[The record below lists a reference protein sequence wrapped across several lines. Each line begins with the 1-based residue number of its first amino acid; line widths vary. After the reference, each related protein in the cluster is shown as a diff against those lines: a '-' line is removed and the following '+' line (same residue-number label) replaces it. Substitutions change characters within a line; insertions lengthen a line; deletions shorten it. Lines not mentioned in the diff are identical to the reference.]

1 MMADKKHS
9 IMLESICKE
18 IHQHKKQQGFNI
30 KYISLFLKSRR
41 MTMKNIFLGAMLLT
55 SVNTF
60 AASADGFHKRF
71 ELVRNEQGE
80 LVQIKDRTIATKFS
94 VKPYL
99 QQIKKDLLEL
109 KEYMNSHKAEFDG
122 EIDGIIS
129 ELGTADKAAGLN
141 FQVVRD
147 AVYTIPSLEVE
158 DLMKAIQDHNMM
170 EVYENRLTQEMMGLS
185 LNTVANLN
193 DSKYFYKRA
202 VTYKAVTFALDY
214 AKKHFSN
221 IPVLNTISHVV
232 VEIERMVRER
242 RTFHQNML
250 LHYFE
255 NFSEA
260 ELGMTKAEVD
270 LAWSSIY
277 ESRIQWNDFISSQ
290 NAANDWKNYGANI
303 FYSGVR
309 MANNKVRGFTEQNIE
324 AKSRYNYAFVEV
336 LDQGERKVLN
346 LFDNQHMLS
355 MKPAVAYNYDKP
367 GKVKRTRQIL
377 SLAQIAMSF
386 VPYAPGLK
394 NMINEFINSTYVAQK
409 QTEGALL
416 GYFESQGNLEMEAVV
431 KGQNL
436 NPYETF

>member
-1 MMADKKHS
+1 
-9 IMLESICKE
+9 
-18 IHQHKKQQGFNI
+18 
-30 KYISLFLKSRR
+30 
-41 MTMKNIFLGAMLLT
+41 MKNIFLGAILALT
-55 SVNTF
+55 SVSTF

-71 ELVRNEQGE
+71 ELVRNDQGE
-80 LVQIKDRTIATKFS
+80 LIQIKDRTIATKFS

-99 QQIKKDLLEL
+99 QQIKKDLIEL
-109 KEYMNSHKAEFDG
+109 KAYMNSHKAQFDG

-129 ELGTADKAAGLN
+129 ELGTDDKAAGMNL
-141 FQVVRD
+141 QIVKD
-147 AVYTIPSLEVE
+147 AVYTIPSLEVD
-158 DLMKAIQDHNMM
+158 DLMKAITDHNMM
-170 EVYENRLTQEMMGLS
+170 EVYENRLTQEMMGLG

-221 IPVLNTISHVV
+221 VPVLNTISHVV
-232 VEIERMVRER
+232 VQIEKMIRER

-260 ELGMTKAEVD
+260 ELGMTKEEVD
-270 LAWSSIY
+270 LAFSSIY
-277 ESRIQWNDFISSQ
+277 ESRIAWNDFISSN
-290 NAANDWKNYGANI
+290 NAAADWKNYGANL
-303 FYSGVR
+303 FFSGVR
-309 MANNKVRGFTEQNIE
+309 MANNKVRNFGTQNIE
-324 AKSRYNYAFVEV
+324 TKLRYNFAFVEV
-336 LDQGERKVLN
+336 MDQGERKVLN

-377 SLAQIAMSF
+377 SLAQIALSF

-394 NMINEFINSTYVAQK
+394 NIVNQFIDSTYESQK
-409 QTEGALL
+409 QTEGSLL
-416 GYFESQGNLEMEAVV
+416 GYFESNGNQEMISVV
-431 KGQNL
+431 QGQNL
-436 NPYETF
+436 NPYEAF

>member
-1 MMADKKHS
+1 
-9 IMLESICKE
+9 
-18 IHQHKKQQGFNI
+18 
-30 KYISLFLKSRR
+30 
-41 MTMKNIFLGAMLLT
+41 MKNIFLGVALTLT
-55 SVNTF
+55 SVSTF

-71 ELVRNEQGE
+71 ELIRNEQGE

-109 KEYMNSHKAEFDG
+109 KAYMNSHKAEFDG
-122 EIDGIIS
+122 EIDSIIN
-129 ELGTADKAAGLN
+129 EMGTADKAAGMNL
-141 FQVVRD
+141 QVVKD

-158 DLMKAIQDHNMM
+158 DLMVAIAQHNMM
-170 EVYENRLTQEMMGLS
+170 EVYENRLTQEMVGLS

-232 VEIERMVRER
+232 VQIEKMIRER

-255 NFSEA
+255 NFSET
-260 ELGMTKAEVD
+260 ELGMTKEEVD

-277 ESRIQWNDFISSQ
+277 ESRIAWNDFISSN
-290 NAANDWKNYGANI
+290 NAAADWKNYGANL
-303 FYSGVR
+303 FFSGVR
-309 MANNKVRGFTEQNIE
+309 MANNKVRNFSTQNIE
-324 AKSRYNYAFVEV
+324 TKLRYNFSFVEV
-336 LDQGERKVLN
+336 MDQGERKVLN

-377 SLAQIAMSF
+377 SLAQIALSF

-394 NMINEFINSTYVAQK
+394 NLISQFIDSTYEAQK

-416 GYFESQGNLEMEAVV
+416 GYFESNGNLEMISVV
-431 KGQNL
+431 QGQNL